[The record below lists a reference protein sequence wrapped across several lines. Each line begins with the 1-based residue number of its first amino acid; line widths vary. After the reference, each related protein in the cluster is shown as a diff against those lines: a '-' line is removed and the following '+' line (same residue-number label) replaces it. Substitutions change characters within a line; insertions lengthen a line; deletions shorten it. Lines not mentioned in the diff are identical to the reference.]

1 MPRKFFMMILEAG
14 DTTKPKAKTHL
25 PAPSKAAA
33 QAHNSKAAAPKP
45 ALAKAT
51 PPTPAV
57 TQPKPAPP
65 VVQAAPK
72 PAPPVI
78 QVAPKLVAPV
88 TPVAPAPAPKAPA
101 KPKEDKVTP
110 ALQIVSE
117 ESGIA
122 MEDLTDDC
130 AFADI
135 GVDSLLS
142 MVIASRF
149 REELGLDLDLE
160 FSIFMD
166 LPTVKHMRDFLD
178 PPSDLAEPVVGESK
192 AAAPAPV
199 EVPQPAPVAPTP
211 APAPIVS
218 APKVSSKPNEKKED
232 RVTPALMIV
241 SEESGIAIEDLT
253 DDCAFADI
261 GVDSLLSMVI
271 ASRFREELGLDLDLE
286 FSIFMDLPTVKHM
299 RDFLDPPEDSE
310 STEAEEVAPS
320 AYEEAPVSA
329 PQVEVIVT
337 LPAEEVVKVSE
348 PVADTNEV
356 SAASTE
362 LIENALQIVSEESG
376 IAVED
381 LTDDCLFSE
390 IGVDSLLSMVIA
402 SRFREE
408 LGLDLDLEFSIFL
421 DLPTVK
427 HMKQYFASGGK
438 DKEGTAQENGSSSD
452 EWDTSN
458 ISTPNKVPSDAG
470 VESLS
475 SGCSSPPSEEIKPRE
490 PSYCRPATSVILQG
504 FPKSAKMTLFLLP
517 DGGGSS
523 SSYVPL
529 PRLNADCALVGLN
542 CPYARD
548 AWNLKC
554 HHDDLINAYMN
565 EIRRR
570 QPSGP
575 YHLGGWS
582 SGGIMAYMVA
592 YKLIKAGEVVTNL
605 IVIDSPVPK
614 IMDRLPT
621 KFHEFCD
628 SIGLF
633 GNAMGAATPTAPEWL
648 IPHFNATVE
657 VLADYRAV
665 PLPRGCQMPKM
676 SIIWACEAVL
686 DESVVPPE
694 ELVNSK
700 GIHFL
705 LEKRSDF
712 SPCGWEELLP
722 GTEFVLDRVEGGNH
736 FTMMVRLLVFSSFT
750 FELSAL
756 FFGLLANLLPFL

>member
-1 MPRKFFMMILEAG
+1 MPRKFFQMILEAG
-14 DTTKPKAKTHL
+14 DSSKPKAKKHL
-25 PAPSKAAA
+25 PAPSKPSTL
-33 QAHNSKAAAPKP
+33 AHNAE
-45 ALAKAT
+45 KAT
-51 PPTPAV
+51 E
-57 TQPKPAPP
+57 KPAPVKVTHP
-65 VVQAAPK
+65 SPAASQLKLAPPITQDRPKPTTSVVQVTQVVQAAS
-72 PAPPVI
+72 
-78 QVAPKLVAPV
+78 
-88 TPVAPAPAPKAPA
+88 APALKAPT

-117 ESGIA
+117 ESGISL
-122 MEDLTDDC
+122 EDLTEDC

-166 LPTVKHMRDFLD
+166 LPTVKHMKDFLD
-178 PPSDLAEPVVGESK
+178 PPSKSEEQAVKELEPAVIPPE
-192 AAAPAPV
+192 
-199 EVPQPAPVAPTP
+199 PTP
-211 APAPIVS
+211 AAASMPVVPAPRIIS
-218 APKVSSKPNEKKED
+218 QPKEKED
-232 RVTPALMIV
+232 KTSPALQIV

-286 FSIFMDLPTVKHM
+286 FSFFMDLPTVKHM
-299 RDFLDPPEDSE
+299 KDFLDPAEDPNIA
-310 STEAEEVAPS
+310 EAEEIAPM
-320 AYEEAPVSA
+320 AGKYPPFPQAGVISA
-329 PQVEVIVT
+329 P
-337 LPAEEVVKVSE
+337 LAEETVRV
-348 PVADTNEV
+348 PDTIADTAEV
-356 SAASTE
+356 SAASAE
-362 LIENALQIVSEESG
+362 LIANALQIISEESG

-381 LTDDCLFSE
+381 LTDDCLFTE

-408 LGLDLDLEFSIFL
+408 LGLDLDLEFSVFL
-421 DLPTVK
+421 ELPTVK
-427 HMKQYFASGGK
+427 HMKLYLGSGGK
-438 DKEGTAQENGSSSD
+438 DKEVNAQDSSSPD
-452 EWDTSN
+452 EWDTSD
-458 ISTPNKVPSDAG
+458 ISTPNKVTSDAG

-475 SGCSSPPSEEIKPRE
+475 SECSSSPEGNKPKERGT
-490 PSYCRPATSVILQG
+490 CRPATSVILQG
-504 FPKSAKMTLFLLP
+504 FPNSAKITLFLLP

-529 PRLNADCALVGLN
+529 PRINADCALVGLN

-554 HHDDLINAYMN
+554 HHDDLIDAYVN

-592 YKLIKAGEVVTNL
+592 YKLIRAGERVANL
-605 IVIDSPVPK
+605 IAFDSPVPK

-633 GNAMGAATPTAPEWL
+633 GNAMGAAAPMAPEWL
-648 IPHFNATVE
+648 IPHFNATVD
-657 VLADYRAV
+657 VLADYHAV
-665 PLPRGCQMPKM
+665 PIPKGTQMPKM

-686 DESVVPPE
+686 DESVIPPE

-705 LEKRSDF
+705 TEKRSNF
-712 SPCGWEELLP
+712 GTCGWEELLP
-722 GTEFVLDRVEGGNH
+722 GAEFLIDRVEGGTH
-736 FTMMVRLLVFSSFT
+736 FTMMVRFAHHSFC
-750 FELSAL
+750 LH
-756 FFGLLANLLPFL
+756 